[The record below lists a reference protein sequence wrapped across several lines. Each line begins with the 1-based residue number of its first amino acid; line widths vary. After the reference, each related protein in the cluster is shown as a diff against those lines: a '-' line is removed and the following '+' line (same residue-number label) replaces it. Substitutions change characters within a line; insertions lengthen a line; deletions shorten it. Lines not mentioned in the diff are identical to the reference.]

1 MKVGLIPAGTDQV
14 VVGDMERS
22 RLKDIKILFFA
33 GAVSYTHLFSEVG
46 GEHRKILEDTGKSLV
61 LRKLAE
67 EKKDELTLL
76 GGNLRKLGYI
86 SEVKSLLSE
95 FVQYRIEP
103 EDLTQIMEQNKSNPQ
118 LYFKLKDMK
127 VIYES
132 FRQYLKDTYLTAE
145 ELLKALEDT
154 VEQSR
159 SVRNSVIVLD
169 GYHGFT
175 PCLLY
180 TSVIL
185 QPCPLHAAIVVSDM
199 KDRLSPNIA
208 PPITVAIQSGVENP
222 EALDTAIPMGTIS
235 VIVPTDVPMALSLIH
250 I

>member
-1 MKVGLIPAGTDQV
+1 MGIMNIDVLSF
-14 VVGDMERS
+14 ERLAH
-22 RLKDIKILFFA
+22 R
-33 GAVSYTHLFSEVG
+33 VFSEVG

-76 GGNLRKLGYI
+76 GGSLRKLGYI

-159 SVRNSVIVLD
+159 SVRNSVIVL
-169 GYHGFT
+169 GAT
-175 PCLLY
+175 MA
-180 TSVIL
+180 S
-185 QPCPLHAAIVVSDM
+185 
-199 KDRLSPNIA
+199 RLS
-208 PPITVAIQSGVENP
+208 SWG
-222 EALDTAIPMGTIS
+222 
-235 VIVPTDVPMALSLIH
+235 
-250 I
+250 